1 MLKETVMSALKEKK
15 TLKKVILASL
25 AVLVAGGTIVLTVC
39 SCDSEKEKE
48 KTEERA
54 AAPTFD
60 TREALAEYALD
71 AMINKDAEAYLNTLS
86 PEALQQGIEIFGNRS
101 AMKSAVQEFLNSYP
115 DSAINQI
122 RAALNDPVVKSRM
135 IADLVSDNAD
145 GLVQVD
151 GKWYTNDGNWDGV
164 APLYTVARFADA
176 AIDRD
181 VDAAWELLLPESQQ
195 NLINRHGSLANAKN
209 ALSRMMLQITPDA
222 NAARNNRSGLIS
234 SLMQEFTRRG
244 PGGRTILT
252 EVDGKYFLRFN
263 F

>member
-122 RAALNDPVVKSRM
+122 RAALNDPEVKARM

-145 GLVQVD
+145 DLVQVD
-151 GKWYTNDGNWDGV
+151 GKWYTNDGDWDKIAQLHTLSRLV
-164 APLYTVARFADA
+164 AAAQKRDADA
-176 AIDRD
+176 IWA
-181 VDAAWELLLPESQQ
+181 LLTNDSKT
-195 NLINRHGSLANAKN
+195 NMINRHGSEAKAKAAILAKFQIVPTSLTREAKAQYVNAF
-209 ALSRMMLQITPDA
+209 AE
-222 NAARNNRSGLIS
+222 
-234 SLMQEFTRRG
+234 EFTRRG

-252 EVDGKYFLRFN
+252 EVDGKYFLHFN